1 MRTSRL
7 PFTQVSRKAI
17 LTHTKMEGYFAAF
30 VCALSFL
37 VIASSAVDITLENV
51 DDHSPFSEETGN
63 DPDEYGNKVFTKE
76 ELLKYNGENVRVK
89 S

>member
-1 MRTSRL
+1 
-7 PFTQVSRKAI
+7 
-17 LTHTKMEGYFAAF
+17 MEGYFAAF